1 MGVIQ
6 AYSYPLCSEYFP
18 GYTDLIEDV
27 YTIEIECNVLS
38 TNRRLGV
45 EKGNNDKESESVN
58 TDDILFSLS
67 NDEIVVAMMP
77 FNVSSCQG
85 GAITEI
91 EIKHER
97 NIEQCAATELLVAAT
112 STELAST
119 EVASITITINKAKGG
134 KSYRYDGMETL
145 VPDSTPEDELNN
157 TTNLIGFEFGSDTEL
172 SCNSTIQGPKTP
184 EGVQGGGPD
193 YALNGEECSALKICE
208 WGMSCLVNGRCTD
221 GQHGSECIIDG
232 DCEKGRCVGE
242 LLETGTCEA
251 LLPIGSS
258 CSLASSCETD
268 ICHEGKCA
276 EPAKLGEE
284 CWAWIPCA
292 NALECMAVVQKC
304 SDRKNGSPCALR
316 AQCESN
322 ACLDNTCVPLALNGE
337 FCGPERVCDAGLAC
351 LAFQQKCTNGN
362 IGSPCVLPSDCDAP
376 ACINNKCAA
385 LAKNGESCGAGLQ
398 CEYGLACLAI
408 QQKCTNGNIGSP
420 CVLPSDCDVPAC
432 IKNKC
437 AALAKNGESCG
448 AGLQCESGLAC
459 LAFQQKCTNG
469 SDGSFC
475 NVDADCNSGRC
486 ASGKCG
492 PKVGSCGSCGS
503 GSHCISGKCYLRST
517 KMVCAESDG
526 KMANDCY
533 CDLDSHCQSGRCE
546 GSWPPYQCHSKLG
559 DGSGCDEN
567 SDCTSGLCASG
578 KCTTYAYN
586 GQSCWAGRPC
596 ASGLACLA
604 FHQKCTDGRS
614 GSLCNAAWDCDSGWC
629 WASKCD

>member
-351 LAFQQKCTNGN
+351 LAFQQKCTNG
-362 IGSPCVLPSDCDAP
+362 
-376 ACINNKCAA
+376 
-385 LAKNGESCGAGLQ
+385 
-398 CEYGLACLAI
+398 
-408 QQKCTNGNIGSP
+408 
-420 CVLPSDCDVPAC
+420 
-432 IKNKC
+432 
-437 AALAKNGESCG
+437 
-448 AGLQCESGLAC
+448 
-459 LAFQQKCTNG
+459 